1 MDILHATAVGRA
13 TEDPKFRTSENGSPM
28 VTFSIAVNLS
38 KELTNF
44 ISVSC
49 FGTLAAAMGDK
60 IRKGCGV
67 TAVGRLKMVTSSKNN
82 KSYLQLVADEINVVP
97 PKSQSDEAPAM
108 VDETSEEEYL

>member
-38 KELTNF
+38 KEFTNF

-49 FGTLAAAMGDK
+49 FGTLAAAIGDK

-67 TAVGRLKMVTSSKNN
+67 TAVGRLKMVTSPKNN

-97 PKSQSDEAPAM
+97 SKNPSEDVPAM
-108 VDETSEEEYL
+108 VDDASEEEYL